1 MINRLFYIRHG
12 LTDALE
18 KGVLCGGDSDLDLNH
33 KGREGVRILS
43 RLLAPL
49 LSNIDHIYSSPLKRA
64 VQTAEIIGKAAN
76 KEVKIIEELRE
87 WRLGEWEGVAWEKL
101 PFLFTN
107 ENDPADGE
115 PRAKFRE
122 RTVSSFQKIIA
133 SSPRCMVVGHAV
145 FFYELS
151 KHMAGVGRILEHS
164 EVAIFTTENAKALN
178 FDVIQLTTQ
187 DH

>member
-76 KEVKIIEELRE
+76 KEVKIIEELNFYT
-87 WRLGEWEGVAWEKL
+87 LIPKI
-101 PFLFTN
+101 FN
-107 ENDPADGE
+107 IIIIDGINNCGWIICDILYDFE
-115 PRAKFRE
+115 CILTRSISDIDQLVCKKRSRA
-122 RTVSSFQKIIA
+122 
-133 SSPRCMVVGHAV
+133 GHT
-145 FFYELS
+145 
-151 KHMAGVGRILEHS
+151 GNCITDC
-164 EVAIFTTENAKALN
+164 I
-178 FDVIQLTTQ
+178 
-187 DH
+187 